1 MQAYFYDRLIKTVCC
16 MNNKPQI
23 LIVEDVLLTAEQIK
37 VQLEER
43 GYAVCGIADTGEK
56 AIELAR
62 TSCPNLI
69 LMDIKL
75 KGDSSGISAAYEI
88 HRFLDVPVIFLTA
101 YVDPATFAQARET
114 GPYGFIT
121 KPYEDKDLYHSI
133 EIALYKHSMERNLRD
148 SELRYRK
155 LVENIPHLICRF
167 DPDFNLTF
175 VNDSYCRYFGR
186 TSGELVGTSFFQQ
199 IPVRFHEIV
208 RGKIRSLTVDNPV
221 ISYEYHVI
229 MPDDSV
235 RWQRRTDSAIFNS
248 NGVPGEYQSIGE
260 DITAVRLL
268 EQEVIRVTDDERRR
282 ISRDLHDNLGQR
294 LSYLGF
300 VAEMHKKELAGK
312 GYDNFQHVDSM
323 IGLIRESV
331 DHTRLI
337 AKGLQPVALDPG
349 GFAEAVREYVVE
361 MKRLLNVRVR
371 LEKKGDIVIEDQFA
385 AEHLF
390 YIVRE
395 AISNAAR
402 HGASRDVIDVE
413 MGCNDSDLVITVSN
427 RIGREHS
434 GIGVTNGMG
443 LNVMQHRAHLIGA
456 IIRII
461 NNKMIFGLEISLNT
475 GRLL

>member
-1 MQAYFYDRLIKTVCC
+1 MDDKKTR
-16 MNNKPQI
+16 I

-56 AIELAR
+56 AIALAG
-62 TSCPNLI
+62 TSGPDLI
-69 LMDIKL
+69 LMDVKL
-75 KGDSSGISAAYEI
+75 KGDSSGISAASEI
-88 HRFLDVPVIFLTA
+88 RRFLDVPVIYLTA
-101 YVDPATFAQARET
+101 YVDLDTFMRARET
-114 GPYGFIT
+114 APYGFIS
-121 KPYEDKDLYHSI
+121 KPYEDKDLYYSI

-148 SELRYRK
+148 SELRYRR

-186 TSGELVGTSFFQQ
+186 TGEELLGTSFFDY
-199 IPVRFHEIV
+199 IPGKVREIV
-208 RGKIRSLTVDNPV
+208 RGKARSLTIDNPV
-221 ISYEYHVI
+221 VSYEHEVV
-229 MPDDSV
+229 MPDESV

-248 NGVPGEYQSIGE
+248 DGAPGEYQSIGE
-260 DITAVRLL
+260 DITALRLL
-268 EQEVIRVTDDERRR
+268 EQEIVRVTDNERRR

-300 VAEMHKKELAGK
+300 VAELHKKELAGK
-312 GYDNFQHVDSM
+312 AYDNFQHVDSL

-331 DHTRLI
+331 DQTRLI

-349 GFAEAVREYVVE
+349 GFVEAVREYVKE
-361 MKRLLNVRVR
+361 MKRLLDAQVR
-371 LEKKGDIVIEDQFA
+371 LETKGDIFIRDQFV

-402 HGASRDVIDVE
+402 HGARRDVIDVE
-413 MGCNDSDLVITVSN
+413 MGSNDSDLVITVSN
-427 RIGREHS
+427 RIGKEHPVA
-434 GIGVTNGMG
+434 GGTDGMG
-443 LNVMQHRAHLIGA
+443 LNIMQHRAHLIGA
-456 IIRII
+456 VIRII

-475 GRLL
+475 SRLP